1 MEEQATN
8 KYDSVAAEQRYQE
21 KLLQIKNILARYT
34 TEADKG
40 NFYKRN
46 EKAIEGLARGNSVS
60 DVMTGFSSL
69 ANPNKTYDARVEL
82 QYFMNSESKWAF
94 SPRFHFKRETLFIS
108 PTITLPTSARHE
120 YCFSLNECRQNKLEA
135 TANIGGEMV
144 KIELNESELTEL
156 SNTRQLSR
164 VIKSSDESTYE
175 YRINANLDAN
185 RRSIERLVVVQH
197 EKIRLP
203 EEDIQKLAQTGHLD
217 KPLVVG
223 EGVNQRQYFVA
234 VDKELNKLAF
244 APASAFN
251 SLNKIQVVNLSPL
264 DIRNLL
270 TGQQVTTTMMYG
282 KDAGLQATVRLDP
295 VKKNLKIETAET
307 PAQKQAQA
315 QKVAQKATI
324 SPALR
329 AATKKMAETQKTP
342 AVKRQKMGV

>member
-8 KYDSVAAEQRYQE
+8 NKYDPAATEQKYKE
-21 KLLQIKNILARYT
+21 KLLEVKNLLARYI
-34 TEADKG
+34 TETNKG
-40 NFYKRN
+40 DFYKRN

-60 DVMTGFSSL
+60 DVMTGFSSI

-120 YCFSLNECRQNKLEA
+120 YYFSLNECRQNKLEA

-144 KIELNESELTEL
+144 KIELNEAELTEL
-156 SNTRQLSR
+156 SNTKQLSR

-185 RRSIERLVVVQH
+185 KRSIEKLVVIQH
-197 EKIRLP
+197 EKIQLP
-203 EEDIQKLAQTGHLD
+203 ETDVQTLTQTGRLD
-217 KPLVVG
+217 RPLVVG
-223 EGVNQRQYFVA
+223 EGVNQRQYLVA
-234 VDKELNKLAF
+234 VDRELNKLAF

-251 SLNKIQVVNLSPL
+251 SLNKVQIVNLSPL

-270 TGQQVTTTMMYG
+270 TGKQVTTVILKG
-282 KDAGLQATVRLDP
+282 ENAGLQAIVKLDP
-295 VKKNLKIETAET
+295 VKKNLKVE
-307 PAQKQAQA
+307 PQKQAQVQAQA